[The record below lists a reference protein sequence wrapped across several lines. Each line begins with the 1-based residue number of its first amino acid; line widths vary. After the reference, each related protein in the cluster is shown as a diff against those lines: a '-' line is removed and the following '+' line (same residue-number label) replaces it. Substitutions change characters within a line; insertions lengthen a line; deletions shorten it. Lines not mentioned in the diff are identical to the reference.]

1 MEQKKLSRVSALAL
15 NSIFGFEPKFS
26 HNLIDSLGSAEAVF
40 LISDQERLELFGPY
54 TRYLGKIN
62 ASVLDAAE
70 KEYDRLIG
78 EGYQILS
85 IYDEEY
91 PEVLRDCPDA
101 PMALYVRS
109 SQPASAIFNHGPGI
123 AIVGTRDIS
132 PYGREW
138 CRRIVDAVSQAP
150 KKPVIVSGMAI
161 GVDIT
166 AHLQALESGL
176 PTIGVLPVGIDDVYP
191 RRHFAA
197 AQKIVESPG
206 SALVTDYPPGSTPSA
221 VNFIRRN
228 RIIAGMS
235 AATILIE
242 SKIKGGGMI
251 TAHLASS
258 YGREVFAL
266 PGRIDDLRSQG
277 CNQLIR
283 EKTAEPVTDLATLP
297 GQLGLGVFNLRRKT
311 DVATAIRGRFSG
323 CFDEEE
329 LNRLVNIGLGIK
341 KIRGISFDDLC
352 RFTGMDYSDVSR
364 CAGLLESEGIICID
378 LLQRCCINTNFK

>member
-15 NSIFGFEPKFS
+15 NAIFGFEPKFS

-54 TRYLGKIN
+54 TKYLSRIN
-62 ASVLDAAE
+62 DSALEAAE
-70 KEYDRLIG
+70 REYDRLTG

-85 IYDEEY
+85 IYDEHY
-91 PEVLRDCPDA
+91 PEALRDCPDA

-109 SQPASAIFNHGPGI
+109 AQPASEIFNRGSGI
-123 AIVGTRDIS
+123 AVVGTRDIS

-138 CRRIVDAVSQAP
+138 CRRIVDAAGQAP

-166 AHLQALESGL
+166 AHMQALESGL
-176 PTIGVLPVGIDDVYP
+176 PTIGVLPVGIDEVYP
-191 RRHFAA
+191 RRHSVA
-197 AQKIVESPG
+197 AQKIAGSAG

-221 VNFIRRN
+221 INFIRRN

-251 TAHLASS
+251 TARLASS

-266 PGRIDDLRSQG
+266 PGRIDDIRSQG

-311 DVATAIRGRFSG
+311 DVAAAIRGRFSECLDDG
-323 CFDEEE
+323 E
-329 LNRLVNIGLGIK
+329 LDRLVTIGLSIK

-352 RFTGMDYSDVSR
+352 RFTDMDYSDISR

>member
-1 MEQKKLSRVSALAL
+1 MEQKKLSRISALAL

-26 HNLIDSLGSAEAVF
+26 HSLIDSLGSAEAVF
-40 LISDQERLELFGPY
+40 LISDRERLELFGPY
-54 TRYLGKIN
+54 TKYLARIN
-62 ASVLDAAE
+62 DSALDAAE
-70 KEYDRLIG
+70 KEYDRLTG

-109 SQPASAIFNHGPGI
+109 TQPASAVFNREFGI
-123 AIVGTRDIS
+123 AVVGTRDIS

-150 KKPVIVSGMAI
+150 KKPVIVSGMAL

-166 AHLQALESGL
+166 AHMQALESGL
-176 PTIGVLPVGIDDVYP
+176 ATIGVLPVGIDDVYP
-191 RRHFAA
+191 RRHWGA
-197 AQKIVESPG
+197 AQKIAESPG

-235 AATILIE
+235 AATVLIE
-242 SKIKGGGMI
+242 SKTKGGGMI
-251 TAHLASS
+251 TARLASS

-266 PGRIDDLRSQG
+266 PGRIDDIRSQG

-297 GQLGLGVFNLRRKT
+297 GQLGLGVFNLRKKT
-311 DVATAIRGRFSG
+311 DVAAAIRGRFSEI
-323 CFDEEE
+323 FDEKDLE
-329 LNRLVNIGLGIK
+329 RLVTIGLSIK
-341 KIRGISFDDLC
+341 KVRGASFDDLC
-352 RFTGMDYSDVSR
+352 RLNGMDYSDISR
-364 CAGLLESEGIICID
+364 CAGILESEGIISVD
-378 LLQRCCINTNFK
+378 LLQRCCINTNFQ

>member
-1 MEQKKLSRVSALAL
+1 MEQKKLSCVSALAL

-40 LISDQERLELFGPY
+40 LMSDRERLELFGPY
-54 TRYLGKIN
+54 TRYLARIN
-62 ASVLDAAE
+62 DSALNEAE
-70 KEYDRLIG
+70 KEYDRLIA
-78 EGYQILS
+78 EGYQVLP
-85 IYDEEY
+85 IYDEDY
-91 PEVLRDCPDA
+91 PEILRDCPDA

-109 SQPASAIFNHGPGI
+109 SQPASSIFNHGSGI
-123 AIVGTRDIS
+123 AVVGTRDIS
-132 PYGREW
+132 AYGREW

-150 KKPVIVSGMAI
+150 EKPVIVSGMAI

-166 AHLQALESGL
+166 AHMQALESGL

-191 RRHFAA
+191 RRHWGA
-197 AQKIVESPG
+197 AQRIAESPG

-242 SKIKGGGMI
+242 SKTRGGGMI
-251 TAHLASS
+251 TARLASG

-283 EKTAEPVTDLATLP
+283 EKTAEPVTDLAALP
-297 GQLGLGVFNLRRKT
+297 GQLGLGTYSPRRKE
-311 DVATAIRGRFSG
+311 DIAAAIRSRFSG
-323 CFDEEE
+323 SLDEEE
-329 LNRLVNIGLGIK
+329 LERLVDIGTSIR
-341 KIRGISFDDLC
+341 KIRGISFDELC
-352 RFTGMDYSDVSR
+352 RITDIDYAGISR
-364 CAGLLESEGIICID
+364 YAGLLESEGIICID
-378 LLQRCCINTNFK
+378 LLQRCCINTNFQ